1 MSYLLVFVGGGL
13 GATLRHLINVTCARC
28 LGTGFPWGTFIINI
42 TGSTVMGLI
51 AGYLAFKGE
60 ASQPWRLFLM
70 TGILGGYTTFSAYSL
85 DAALLYERG
94 ELAVRCALRRWL
106 GGPLDCRAVCR
117 PCAGP
122 PVHLNEWPA
131 RAGPRDVLAWACPGM
146 RMGIGQLP
154 FASPPWRD

>member
-1 MSYLLVFVGGGL
+1 MSYLLVFLGGGL

-28 LGTGFPWGTFIINI
+28 VAPGFPWGTFLINI

-94 ELAVRCALRRWL
+94 ELTLAALYVVGSVAL
-106 GGPLDCRAVCR
+106 SIAGLFGG
-117 PCAGP
+117 
-122 PVHLNEWPA
+122 
-131 RAGPRDVLAWACPGM
+131 LALI
-146 RMGIGQLP
+146 RQ
-154 FASPPWRD
+154 FA

>member
-1 MSYLLVFVGGGL
+1 MSYLLVFIGGGL
-13 GATLRHLINVTCARC
+13 GASLRHFINVTCARC
-28 LGTGFPWGTFIINI
+28 MGAGFPWGTFIINI

-94 ELAVRCALRRWL
+94 ELSLAALYVTGSVALSIAGLFAGLALVR
-106 GGPLDCRAVCR
+106 
-117 PCAGP
+117 
-122 PVHLNEWPA
+122 
-131 RAGPRDVLAWACPGM
+131 
-146 RMGIGQLP
+146 Q
-154 FASPPWRD
+154 FS